1 MQFTFKRE
9 AVLMA
14 IFLFAPLILGLL
26 LAAIL
31 PLLLSPWISPHV

>member
-14 IFLFAPLILGLL
+14 VVMYTPIVLL
-26 LAAIL
+26 LL
-31 PLLLSPWISPHV
+31 VVLLTLFLR